1 MRFSEAPLHESTP
14 ATAQREERKL
24 LPPTPEL
31 HTAKDGGGVTSVGA
45 ESVVSKN
52 TSDSTKRAEAAGLL
66 ESIGAEFSRL
76 RRIGRSGAW
85 GDLEDKVAKSGHV
98 LIDSGMISFKDW
110 TGVMIDIEQF
120 RKAEGGTAEL
130 PGDALA
136 RWLSEG
142 DPKPDKPSKKVRA
155 AKGPSMIEGARA
167 GAIS

>member
-1 MRFSEAPLHESTP
+1 MRFSEAPIHDSTTP
-14 ATAQREERKL
+14 IRPQREEGKHPD
-24 LPPTPEL
+24 LPPPTI
-31 HTAKDGGGVTSVGA
+31 GGGVA
-45 ESVVSKN
+45 EIREKSVVSES

-76 RRIGRSGAW
+76 RKIGRSGAW
-85 GDLEDKVAKSGHV
+85 GDLEDKVAKSGHI

-120 RKAEGGTAEL
+120 RKAEGGTSEV

-142 DPKPDKPSKKVRA
+142 DPEPEKQKK
-155 AKGPSMIEGARA
+155 AKKAKVQ
-167 GAIS
+167 